1 MKKIWTMLLAVVL
14 AVGVFGACGSDEPGN
29 EPDVK
34 AVAQAL
40 QDGIQF
46 EEALSELPQ
55 DEIGYYIKLAD
66 GVSGVMYISSGSTS
80 EEIAV
85 FEAPDKDAAAA
96 MLANIKE
103 YLQAQRSSFADY
115 LPEEA
120 KRIDDALVVQKGRY
134 AVLCVSAQTDTAK
147 QIVEDQFK

>member
-1 MKKIWTMLLAVVL
+1 MKKIWTMVLAVVL

-40 QDGIQF
+40 QNGIQF

-55 DEIGYYIKLAD
+55 DEIGYYITLAD
-66 GVSGVMYISSGSTS
+66 GVSGVMYISSGNTS

-85 FEAPDKDAAAA
+85 FLAPDKDTAAK
-96 MLANIKE
+96 MIANIKE

>member
-14 AVGVFGACGSDEPGN
+14 AVGVFGACGSDELGN

-46 EEALSELPQ
+46 EETLNELPQ
-55 DEIGYYIKLAD
+55 DEIGYYITLAD
-66 GVSGVMYISSGSTS
+66 GVSGVMYISTGNTA
-80 EEIAV
+80 EEVAV
-85 FEAPDKDAAAA
+85 FEAPDKDAAAT
-96 MLANIKE
+96 MLTNIKE